1 MNYLTNPLTVDDHI
15 DSILSLL
22 ESTAVYVSDRIDE
35 ENDKVVYV
43 NTMKKCKEH
52 LKNLSVKTAT
62 AFIIAMADEMANN
75 PTPKIFGL
83 KKVPNKY
90 GLKACRHALAIIK
103 SVDIRYVSGTPKSDL
118 IIKRQ
123 IL

>member
-1 MNYLTNPLTVDDHI
+1 MNSLTNPPTVDSYI
-15 DSILSLL
+15 DNVLSLL

-35 ENDKVVYV
+35 EDDKTIYI

-62 AFIIAMADEMANN
+62 AFIIAMADEMTNN

-103 SVDIRYVSGTPKSDL
+103 SIDIRYVSGTPKSDL

-123 IL
+123 VL